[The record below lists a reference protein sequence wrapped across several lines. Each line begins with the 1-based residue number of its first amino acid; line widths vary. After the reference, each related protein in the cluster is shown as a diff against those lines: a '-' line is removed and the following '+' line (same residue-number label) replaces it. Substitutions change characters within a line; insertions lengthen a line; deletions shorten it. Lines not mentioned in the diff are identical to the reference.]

1 MKPLSR
7 DAGSSAAEGLELA
20 SGSRLLVRFSV
31 TAALRHLF
39 ALARRFRFEGFG
51 IGAAIHANPDLLS
64 NVRALVIVCAVHP
77 HFVLS
82 GDAHA
87 ARNSLSYRYFLRT
100 PPLCSTFVMRH
111 RSQGVNKG
119 TVDVDSQF
127 RVDFKLGSV
136 TPYAHNT
143 HHPDL
148 ARVVPASQTHDRLAG
163 PAIK

>member
-7 DAGSSAAEGLELA
+7 DAGSWAAEGLEPA
-20 SGSRLLVRFSV
+20 SGPRLLVRFSV

-82 GDAHA
+82 GDARA
-87 ARNSLSYRYFLRT
+87 ARNSLSYRDFLRT
-100 PPLCSTFVMRH
+100 PPLCSTFVCDTEA
-111 RSQGVNKG
+111 K
-119 TVDVDSQF
+119 
-127 RVDFKLGSV
+127 
-136 TPYAHNT
+136 A
-143 HHPDL
+143 
-148 ARVVPASQTHDRLAG
+148 
-163 PAIK
+163 